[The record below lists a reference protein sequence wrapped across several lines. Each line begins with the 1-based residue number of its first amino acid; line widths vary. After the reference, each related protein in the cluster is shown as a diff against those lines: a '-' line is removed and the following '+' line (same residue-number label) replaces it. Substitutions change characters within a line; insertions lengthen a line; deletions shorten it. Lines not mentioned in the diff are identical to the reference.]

1 MLPLGS
7 LDDESEGEV
16 KVIILKPV
24 SKQSLLKLGPV
35 MFAFII
41 RILTK
46 KSYRFVTNK
55 RFKKIL
61 SNNKMFIKL
70 NYLGILSILN
80 F

>member
-46 KSYRFVTNK
+46 KVTGLSQINVS
-55 RFKKIL
+55 KKY
-61 SNNKMFIKL
+61 
-70 NYLGILSILN
+70 YLITKCL
-80 F
+80 

>member
-1 MLPLGS
+1 MMPLGS

-46 KSYRFVTNK
+46 KVTGLSQINIS
-55 RFKKIL
+55 KKY
-61 SNNKMFIKL
+61 
-70 NYLGILSILN
+70 YLITKCL
-80 F
+80 